1 MASAAI
7 LSPEQVKVL
16 RAEGLD
22 DSKKMSE
29 RTRGRI
35 FSRMAELGVV
45 WKAQAA
51 SHKRIDR
58 TNILRATLWA
68 MALAVRS
75 LPIDPDVIV
84 VDGTIY
90 ITDIPKGKQIVMPKA
105 DAKVPAVMAA
115 SVVAKVLRDRVMKNM
130 GGIYPEYGFAE
141 HKGYPT
147 KGHRLTLDALG
158 PSPIHR
164 LSFGGYNKTAPWGG
178 G

>member
-1 MASAAI
+1 
-7 LSPEQVKVL
+7 
-16 RAEGLD
+16 
-22 DSKKMSE
+22 MSE
-29 RTRGRI
+29 RTRGKI

-45 WKAQAA
+45 WKARAA
-51 SHKRIDR
+51 SHKRIDG

-68 MALAVRS
+68 MALAVKS
-75 LPIDPDVIV
+75 LPIEPDVIV

-90 ITDIPKGKQIVMPKA
+90 ITDIPKEKQLVIPKA

-130 GGIYPEYGFAE
+130 GRIYPEYGFAE

-164 LSFGGYNKTAPWGG
+164 L
-178 G
+178 